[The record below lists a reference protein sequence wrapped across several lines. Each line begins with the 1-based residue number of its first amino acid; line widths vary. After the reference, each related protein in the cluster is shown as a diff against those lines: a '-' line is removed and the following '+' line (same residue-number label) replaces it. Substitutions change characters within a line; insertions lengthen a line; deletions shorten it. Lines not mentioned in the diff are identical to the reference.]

1 MIYICLK
8 EKNVERN
15 AKEPLGFF
23 WRLLLRKKSGEV
35 MSAKIK
41 FTDMETKEEIEF
53 DVIEETRINNT
64 NYLLVTESDAA
75 TEDEE
80 ETAYIIKDISEEME
94 TEARYIIVEDDNEVE
109 YVSKIF
115 EELLEDVELN

>member
-1 MIYICLK
+1 
-8 EKNVERN
+8 
-15 AKEPLGFF
+15 
-23 WRLLLRKKSGEV
+23 

-41 FTDMETKEEIEF
+41 FTDMETKEEIGF

-64 NYLLVTESDAA
+64 NYLLVTESDGT

-80 ETAYIIKDISEEME
+80 ETAYILKDISEETE
-94 TEARYIIVEDDNEVE
+94 TEARYIIVEDDNELE

>member
-1 MIYICLK
+1 
-8 EKNVERN
+8 
-15 AKEPLGFF
+15 
-23 WRLLLRKKSGEV
+23 

-80 ETAYIIKDISEEME
+80 ETAYILKDISEETE
-94 TEARYIIVEDDNEVE
+94 TEARYIIVEDDNELE

>member
-1 MIYICLK
+1 
-8 EKNVERN
+8 
-15 AKEPLGFF
+15 
-23 WRLLLRKKSGEV
+23 

-80 ETAYIIKDISEEME
+80 ETAYILKDISEEME
-94 TEARYIIVEDDNEVE
+94 TEARYIIVEDDNELE

>member
-1 MIYICLK
+1 
-8 EKNVERN
+8 
-15 AKEPLGFF
+15 
-23 WRLLLRKKSGEV
+23 

-80 ETAYIIKDISEEME
+80 ETAYILKDISEETE

>member
-1 MIYICLK
+1 
-8 EKNVERN
+8 
-15 AKEPLGFF
+15 
-23 WRLLLRKKSGEV
+23 

-80 ETAYIIKDISEEME
+80 ETAYILKDISEEME